1 MSVREYLPDQMIR
14 VNPVAAEETSMSL
27 SQSPYKKAAALLLGP
42 LLMVGASAYYESFSD
57 PVRSEAEDALKL
69 PARARLGRLLYNDKN
84 LSEPAGQSCASCHDV
99 SAGFTDPNRADPTSR
114 GVHTQLSGNR
124 NAPTAAYAAFSPAF
138 HFDEAEQLFIGG
150 QFFDGRATSLEE
162 QAKGPFLNPV
172 EMGNSN
178 KEQVVDKVRR
188 SAYADQF
195 RREYGARSLDDS
207 EQAYE
212 LIAQAIATFER
223 SPIFNRFTSKYD
235 AYLEGRTRLNAAEM
249 RGLSLFERSDKG
261 NCAACHPSAKA
272 EDGSPP
278 LFTDFSYDNLGVPKN
293 PLNRFYSMPAQ
304 FNPQGRNFVDKGLG
318 AQVNLASEDG
328 KFKVPTLRNIA
339 LTGPYMHNGY
349 FQTLRGAVDFYNSRD
364 VKPACKD
371 TLVKESA
378 ALKKGCWP
386 KAEVGDN
393 VNHDELGNL
402 HLSAREVDDI
412 VTFLHTLTDGWQGA
426 QEQAHAH
433 AR

>member
-1 MSVREYLPDQMIR
+1 MRHTR
-14 VNPVAAEETSMSL
+14 
-27 SQSPYKKAAALLLGP
+27 SPYKMAAALLLGP
-42 LLMVGASAYYESFSD
+42 LLMAGASAYFDQYAD
-57 PVRSEAEDALKL
+57 PVQSEAEDALKL

-99 SAGFTDPNRADPTSR
+99 TAGFTDPNRADPTSH
-114 GVHTQLSGNR
+114 GVNRRLSGNR

-138 HFDEAEQLFIGG
+138 HFNEAEQLFIGG
-150 QFFDGRATSLEE
+150 QFLDGRASSLEA

-178 KEQVVDKVRR
+178 KEQVVEKVRR

-195 RREYGARSLDDS
+195 RLEYGPRSLDDS
-207 EQAYE
+207 EHAYE
-212 LIAQAIATFER
+212 LIAQAIAAFER

-249 RGLSLFERSDKG
+249 RGLALFERADKG

-272 EDGSPP
+272 DDGSPP

-304 FNPQGRNFVDKGLG
+304 FNPQGHNFVDKGLG

-339 LTGPYMHNGY
+339 VTAPYMHNGY
-349 FQTLRGAVDFYNSRD
+349 FQTLRGVVDFYSSRD
-364 VKPACKD
+364 VKPGCKEA
-371 TLVKESA
+371 LVKESA

-386 KAEVGDN
+386 TAEVGDN
-393 VNHDELGNL
+393 VNRDELGNL
-402 HLSAREVDDI
+402 HLSAKEIDDI
-412 VTFLHTLTDGWQGA
+412 VTFLHTLTDGWQQA
-426 QEQAHAH
+426 QGLAH